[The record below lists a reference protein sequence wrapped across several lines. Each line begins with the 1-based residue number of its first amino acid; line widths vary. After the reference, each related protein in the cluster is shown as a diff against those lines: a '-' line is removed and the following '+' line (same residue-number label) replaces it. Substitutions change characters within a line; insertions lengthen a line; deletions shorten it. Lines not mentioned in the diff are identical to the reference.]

1 MHTGTGYGTSINE
14 LLVII
19 EDLVK
24 LLKKIEDRWVDIES
38 GVSSSSIDVLKAQ
51 RQCTGGRGR
60 PRYIIR
66 LEQLVFLREIRFTW
80 SAIAVMFGI
89 SRRTMYNIRSEFG
102 LIDTEFAGFS
112 DVTDV
117 QLKSLIQDI
126 RQEMP
131 EIGQSMLRGVLN
143 ARGVYVSMVRLHDC
157 LSEMDPASAAL
168 RWASLIHRRVYSV
181 PHPNALWHLD
191 GNHKIIR

>member
-1 MHTGTGYGTSINE
+1 M
-14 LLVII
+14 LLII

-24 LLKKIEDRWVDIES
+24 LLKIEDHWVDIES
-38 GVSSSSIDVLKAQ
+38 GVSSSSIDVLKVQ
-51 RQCTGGRGR
+51 RQYTGGRGR
-60 PRYIIR
+60 PRYIIK
-66 LEQLVFLREIRFTW
+66 LEQLVFLLEIRFTW

-126 RQEMP
+126 
-131 EIGQSMLRGVLN
+131 
-143 ARGVYVSMVRLHDC
+143 
-157 LSEMDPASAAL
+157 
-168 RWASLIHRRVYSV
+168 
-181 PHPNALWHLD
+181 
-191 GNHKIIR
+191 

>member
-1 MHTGTGYGTSINE
+1 MHTGTSYGTSINE

-38 GVSSSSIDVLKAQ
+38 GVSSSAVDVLKAQ
-51 RQCTGGRGR
+51 RLYTGERGR
-60 PRYIIR
+60 PRYIIK
-66 LEQLVFLREIRFTW
+66 LEQLIFLREIRFTW
-80 SAIAVMFGI
+80 SAIAVMFGV
-89 SRRTMYNIRSEFG
+89 SRRTMYNIRSKFG

-112 DVTDV
+112 DITDEH
-117 QLKSLIQDI
+117 LKSLIQDI
-126 RQEMP
+126 RREMP
-131 EIGQSMLRGVLN
+131 EIGQTMLRGVLS
-143 ARGVYVSMVRLHDC
+143 ARGVHVSMVRIRDC
-157 LSEMDPASAAL
+157 LSVVDPVGAAL
-168 RWASLIHRRVYSV
+168 RWASPIHRRVYSV